1 MGPARL
7 FLQRSCVCVPGQAR
21 DTGAVVRRLVR
32 GDLMRRA
39 MNIRP
44 GRGGRL
50 LLAIIPFFLLAAVYV
65 ISSAERRA
73 ENPNDKL
80 LPPVSEM
87 AATASR
93 MAFEPD
99 RRTGEI
105 TVVADTASSLQRLT
119 LGLGFATLTGLVLG
133 VALGVLPVAGAG
145 GGPLVAVISM
155 IPPMAIL
162 PILFIIFGLGE
173 LSKVILIVIGVAP
186 PIVRD
191 IAMTVGSIPA
201 EQLVKAQ
208 TLGASTWTTV
218 VRVVLP
224 QVTPRLIECV
234 RLQIGPAFLF
244 LIAAEAIA
252 SDSGLGYRIF
262 LVRRYLAMDVI
273 LPYVAWITLIAF
285 LLDFALA
292 KLARSAFPWAYVG
305 ERR

>member
-1 MGPARL
+1 
-7 FLQRSCVCVPGQAR
+7 
-21 DTGAVVRRLVR
+21 
-32 GDLMRRA
+32 
-39 MNIRP
+39 MNVRP

-50 LLAIIPFFLLAAVYV
+50 LLAIVPFLILAVVYV
-65 ISSAERRA
+65 LGSAERRA
-73 ENPNDKL
+73 ANPNDKL

-87 AATASR
+87 AATTSR

-99 RRTGEI
+99 KRTGEI
-105 TVVADTASSLQRLT
+105 TLVSDTAASLQRLA

-133 VALGVLPVAGAG
+133 VALGILPVAGAG

-191 IAMTVGSIPA
+191 IAMTVQAIPT

-208 TLGASTWTTV
+208 TLGASTWSTIL
-218 VRVVLP
+218 RVVLP
-224 QVTPRLIECV
+224 QVLPRLIELV
-234 RLQIGPAFLF
+234 RLQLGPAFLF

-273 LPYVAWITLIAF
+273 LPYVAWITVIAF
-285 LLDFALA
+285 VLDLLLA
-292 KLARSAFPWAYVG
+292 KLSRTAFGWAYAG